1 MSYYN
6 PDIYN
11 YGNLKE
17 EDKIY
22 INYYRWGVEAVENYE
37 PIEWEGE
44 NEEETVFEK
53 IKREIEQE
61 FKEKLLEHLRIEETE
76 LIVAIMDNYEEDY
89 VLPNEKE
96 ENNVSSNDKD

>member
-11 YGNLKE
+11 YDNLKP
-17 EDKIY
+17 EDKLHID
-22 INYYRWGVEAVENYE
+22 YYRWAVEAVENYE

-44 NEEETVFEK
+44 NEEETVLEK

-61 FKEKLLEHLRIEETE
+61 FKEELLEHLRIEETE
-76 LIVAIMDNYEEDY
+76 LIVGIMDGDEAYQEE
-89 VLPNEKE
+89 
-96 ENNVSSNDKD
+96 